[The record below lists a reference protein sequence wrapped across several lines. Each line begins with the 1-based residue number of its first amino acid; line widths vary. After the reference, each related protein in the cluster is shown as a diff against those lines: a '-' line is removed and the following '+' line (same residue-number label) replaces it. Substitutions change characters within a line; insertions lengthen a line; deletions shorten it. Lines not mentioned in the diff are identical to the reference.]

1 MRPPAFFRFAKV
13 SKIPYIFTIKTIKV
27 PRITAKN
34 FVHKRYFTVNYSFRA
49 SFHCIPALQ
58 SESSGQFSEKPLLSL
73 FLCKN
78 IVGILHCNNIDVTFT
93 PFVKSIDRVVGIEIC
108 PAVHPGVSGTECT
121 HIVHRGNAIEQCIAK
136 RCCANKLASCLWHIG
151 CAGTGCIGE
160 EQL

>member
-1 MRPPAFFRFAKV
+1 MRPPAFLRFAKI
-13 SKIPYIFTIKTIKV
+13 SKIHYIYTIKNKKV

-93 PFVKSIDRVVGIEIC
+93 PFVKSIVRVVGVEIC
-108 PAVHPGVSGTECT
+108 PAVHPSVTGTECS
-121 HIVHRGNAIEQCIAK
+121 HIVHRSNAIEQCIAK

-151 CAGTGCIGE
+151 GTCTCCIGE
-160 EQL
+160 KQL